1 MQKSNVE
8 LIDRRRSLIDSDEV
22 TVSLRVTGM
31 MCQRN
36 CGSTIQ
42 QSLEEIPG
50 CVAAEASFEYSF
62 AKVTVNLNIY
72 GGVRQGGAFVFD
84 KNDEKLTSKLQASLE
99 NEAIECIEDVGF
111 EAILLKPG
119 EDLKLDLKEDIVKT
133 LKSTALSLPSEDI
146 KISKSDNNADM
157 IALLEVKGMSCAV
170 CTGR

>member
-1 MQKSNVE
+1 MHI
-8 LIDRRRSLIDSDEV
+8 LRSYGI
-22 TVSLRVTGM
+22 
-31 MCQRN
+31 
-36 CGSTIQ
+36 GSTIQ